1 MTYDEL
7 IRSMT
12 PEVYARLREAVALG
26 RWADG
31 RALSDAQRE
40 SSLAAIMA
48 YETFC
53 LDTRDEPFRMTPD
66 GEWRMATKPK
76 APRAERIPVQP
87 LDH

>member
-26 RWADG
+26 RWVDG
-31 RALSDAQRE
+31 RALSPEQRE
-40 SSLAAIMA
+40 SSMQAIMA

-53 LDTRDEPFRMTPD
+53 LDTEDEPFRMSPE
-66 GEWRMATKPK
+66 GEFRIASKPK
-76 APRAERIPVQP
+76 TPRDERIHVHA
-87 LDH
+87 LDS